1 MSYKEEIGL
10 FLDVAGTPSTTLDI
24 ADFCETDDP
33 DGLIPSQPLSLRHNW
48 RQLIA
53 DRIVDDILQDHVAQA
68 TIKAILDINTFVL
81 FSRDRN
87 GEEALCGRPT
97 GFRRKMT
104 SSIAANTTFRVAVR
118 LPSATMTALSL
129 RPRQN
134 LAAPNQ
140 LNFRSAPAQDIPDQS
155 LLVHNPPPA
164 PNKLD
169 INKDI
174 DMKQFRVT
182 EFQSLAR
189 LVDIQRWY
197 NAVHSRGRVC
207 GIYTSPWEAFNKDS
221 HMGTMW
227 SNYHLDQAILDR
239 QDIMSAALHSLLSS
253 KGIFKGD
260 CEDFTHL
267 VSQSKGNG
275 YLALYQI
282 VRMVHPVLGQ
292 VTTQPSQPSQKKTQ
306 SFSEHV
312 SNYVDYFQ
320 SESCSGRKYSPYEQV
335 ALILSRLHPIWKDVM
350 QRRYKQLVPHGGP
363 NQIIPMECNL

>member
-134 LAAPNQ
+134 
-140 LNFRSAPAQDIPDQS
+140 
-155 LLVHNPPPA
+155 
-164 PNKLD
+164 
-169 INKDI
+169 
-174 DMKQFRVT
+174 
-182 EFQSLAR
+182 
-189 LVDIQRWY
+189 
-197 NAVHSRGRVC
+197 
-207 GIYTSPWEAFNKDS
+207 
-221 HMGTMW
+221 
-227 SNYHLDQAILDR
+227 
-239 QDIMSAALHSLLSS
+239 
-253 KGIFKGD
+253 
-260 CEDFTHL
+260 
-267 VSQSKGNG
+267 
-275 YLALYQI
+275 
-282 VRMVHPVLGQ
+282 
-292 VTTQPSQPSQKKTQ
+292 
-306 SFSEHV
+306 
-312 SNYVDYFQ
+312 
-320 SESCSGRKYSPYEQV
+320 
-335 ALILSRLHPIWKDVM
+335 
-350 QRRYKQLVPHGGP
+350 
-363 NQIIPMECNL
+363 